1 MKKTSSRD
9 RYVKDIFTK
18 LGVSF
23 KKGSTI
29 LDVGCGDGIITVFF
43 REMFGLKVYGIDIY
57 KSLLLDPSIK
67 FKKGSIYKIP
77 FNKNTFD
84 YIFLKN
90 IVHHVDEPRQRKD
103 YLIKALLEL
112 KRVCKKN
119 GKIIIIEANR
129 YNPLFYPHMVIFG
142 KHDHFRQSYF
152 ISLVNSVFPI
162 AGFKF
167 FEAHLYPF
175 PPFIK
180 VFKLYERL
188 MEMFSPRAFLAYNVA
203 IITNE

>member
-1 MKKTSSRD
+1 M
-9 RYVKDIFTK
+9 
-18 LGVSF
+18 
-23 KKGSTI
+23 
-29 LDVGCGDGIITVFF
+29 
-43 REMFGLKVYGIDIY
+43 
-57 KSLLLDPSIK
+57 LLLRNLVVISLNSSQSVSLEYLSIKPSLNMISSIK
-67 FKKGSIYKIP
+67 FKKASIYKIP
-77 FNKNTFD
+77 FKNNTFD

-90 IVHHVDEPRQRKD
+90 IMHHVDEPGQRED
-103 YLIKALLEL
+103 YHRKALLEL

-129 YNPLFYPHMVIFG
+129 YNPIFYFHMVILG

-152 ISLVNSVFPI
+152 VSLVNSVFPT

-175 PPFIK
+175 PFFIE
-180 VFKLYERL
+180 VFKFYERL
-188 MEMFSPRAFLAYNVA
+188 MELFSPRPFLAYNVA

>member
-1 MKKTSSRD
+1 MKKNSPVD

-23 KKGSTI
+23 KEGSTI

-43 REMFGLKVYGIDIY
+43 RKMFGLKVYGIDVY
-57 KSLLLDPSIK
+57 RSLLLDSSIK
-67 FKKGSIYKIP
+67 FKKASIYKIP
-77 FNKNTFD
+77 FKNNTFD
-84 YIFLKN
+84 CIFLKN
-90 IVHHVDEPRQRKD
+90 AMHHVDEPEQRKD
-103 YLIKALLEL
+103 YHRKALAEL

-129 YNPLFYPHMVIFG
+129 YNPLFYFHMVILG

-152 ISLVNSVFPI
+152 VSLVNSVFSSVE
-162 AGFKF
+162 FKF

-175 PPFIK
+175 PLFIK
-180 VFKLYERL
+180 VFKSYERL
-188 MEMFSPRAFLAYNVA
+188 MELFSPRAFLSYNVA